1 MAEEEDAQ
9 AAEEEDAQESDVES
23 EMLRVMQEE
32 LDEDDQDTAPAAE
45 SDAAGGGGDVGSLL
59 EEEMLKAME
68 QEADSDVGGG
78 SGLTGG
84 LTSSVGGLPAA
95 NYPKEIEGIDK
106 LSDVEVEITVE
117 LGDSLVPIQ
126 DIMSWASG
134 SVVEL
139 QTAEE
144 EPVRVMLNG
153 SPFATGEVV
162 VVGDTFGVRIVEL
175 LDSTGDTSG

>member
-1 MAEEEDAQ
+1 MAEEDDAQ
-9 AAEEEDAQESDVES
+9 GSDVES
-23 EMLRVMQEE
+23 EMLRTMQEE
-32 LDEDDQDTAPAAE
+32 LGGDDQDAAPAAE
-45 SDAAGGGGDVGSLL
+45 SDTTGGGDDVGSLL
-59 EEEMLKAME
+59 EKEMLKAME
-68 QEADSDVGGG
+68 QETGGDIGGG
-78 SGLTGG
+78 SGAMGG

-95 NYPKEIEGIDK
+95 NYSEEVEGIDK

-117 LGDSLVPIQ
+117 LGDSLLPIQ

-153 SPFATGEVV
+153 SPFATGEIV
-162 VVGDTFGVRIVEL
+162 VVGDTFGVKIVEL
-175 LDSTGDTSG
+175 LDPSGDTSR